1 MRVIVGD
8 PDPKHVAYVRQILG
22 ILNHQL
28 VGSGVDATWMLTF
41 ARQAK
46 PDIAIVYAHFNDI
59 KLGRTVQSLFQN
71 GYVQAVI
78 VGAKAPI
85 SEIELINTMPR
96 TTVVMRPFTVQ
107 KMAEAIALV
116 TGTPVPVARPAAPK
130 PGAPAA
136 PAAAPKPASPFE
148 RPSFVR

>member
-8 PDPKHVAYVRQILG
+8 PDPKHIAYVRQILG

-41 ARQAK
+41 ARQVK
-46 PDIAIVYAHFNDI
+46 PEIAIVYAHFTDLRLN
-59 KLGRTVQSLFQN
+59 RTVQSLFAN
-71 GYVQAVI
+71 DYVKAVI

-85 SEIELINTMPR
+85 SEIELINTMPH